1 LGANRGSYGES
12 YFRLNFRNLFELKV
26 LTKVLRQAGQIFERL
41 PFRYQFMKLVGLLGL
56 RGALFRL
63 YCRCFGPAGGIL
75 QLDVAGK
82 SAKFYVYSQHYADW
96 LKTLDKEGYLLELLI
111 RNLHSGDCF
120 YDVGAEIG
128 LYTLLLAKVVGEK
141 GKIIA
146 FEPEDSRYERVREN
160 LKLNSLRNVRLFHL
174 ALGSHSGEGKLYI
187 GRVGVAPGLIDTP
200 ATRSRHQIT
209 QKVEVTVGDRF
220 VEMGNLPQPRAVKI
234 DVEGYEYSVIK
245 GLQRTLSNRT
255 CEIACCEIHPIML
268 PKEITS
274 NDVIDLFKSY
284 GFNRIETYHRG
295 ETFHAFCY
303 KD

>member
-1 LGANRGSYGES
+1 MGANCCSHGKSD
-12 YFRLNFRNLFELKV
+12 FRLNFRNLFELKV
-26 LTKVLRQAGQIFERL
+26 LTKVLRQVGQIFERL
-41 PFRYQFMKLVGLLGL
+41 PFRYEFMKLVGLLGL
-56 RGALFRL
+56 RGSLFRL

-82 SAKFYVYSQHYADW
+82 SAKFYVYSQQYADW

-111 RNLHSGDCF
+111 WNLHSGDCF

-146 FEPEDSRYERVREN
+146 FEPEDSSYERLREN
-160 LKLNSLRNVRLFHL
+160 LKLNGLRNVRLFHL

-187 GRVGVAPGLIDTP
+187 GRVGVAPGLINTST
-200 ATRSRHQIT
+200 TRNRQIV
-209 QKVEVTVGDRF
+209 QKVQIIEGDRF
-220 VEMGNLPQPRAVKI
+220 VEMSNLSQPRAVKI
-234 DVEGYEYSVIK
+234 DVEGFEYNVIQ
-245 GLQRTLSNRT
+245 GLKKTLSDRT
-255 CEIACCEIHPIML
+255 CQMVCCEIHPKML
-268 PKEITS
+268 PKEFSS
-274 NDVIDLFKSY
+274 NDVIDLLRSY
-284 GFNRIETYHRG
+284 GFKRIETYPRG